1 MVVVLII
8 AVAVLGAMS
17 FRFYSTVDAKKAD
30 VQVNAARIGSM
41 ILENWKGTGGLPAYN
56 PVTQFGTLFSSHYT
70 ITGPAGGK
78 YTVLDKSNNVYYYVV
93 MTYQTE
99 AIAIPA
105 GVTVNVPVLNVAISW
120 NQKYDDQSAAAR
132 VLSMTA
138 YAD

>member
-1 MVVVLII
+1 M
-8 AVAVLGAMS
+8 
-17 FRFYSTVDAKKAD
+17 DAKKAD

-41 ILENWKGTGGLPAYN
+41 ILENWKGTGGLSTYSPT
-56 PVTQFGTLFSSHYT
+56 TQFATLFSSQYT
-70 ITGPAGGK
+70 ITGPTGGS
-78 YTVLDKSNNVYYYVV
+78 YTVVDKSNDVYYYVA
-93 MTYQTE
+93 MSYQTE

-120 NQKYDDQSAAAR
+120 NQKYDDKSAAAR